1 MNVPQKDKAV
11 KIPDMFAKR
20 PTTKCPICNVGAS
33 LKEIDRHLDEGCPQV
48 VESIELS
55 EVKDQEE
62 EIFVD
67 SDTEYEKVDLS
78 TEERPNDVISDS
90 NTRKADLL
98 SKERPMAVI
107 PDYKK
112 TDISTDESDF
122 VVIRASQS
130 VSNAPK
136 RFGGIDQL
144 SSIGQVAFK

>member
-48 VESIELS
+48 VEPIELS

-62 EIFVD
+62 EMFDD

-78 TEERPNDVISDS
+78 TEKRPIVIIPEYKKTNLS
-90 NTRKADLL
+90 N
-98 SKERPMAVI
+98 KERPMAVI
-107 PDYKK
+107 PDYEK
-112 TDISTDESDF
+112 TDISTDESNF

>member
-33 LKEIDRHLDEGCPQV
+33 LKEIDRHLDGGCPQV
-48 VESIELS
+48 VEPIELS
-55 EVKDQEE
+55 EVKDQDEE
-62 EIFVD
+62 MFDD

-78 TEERPNDVISDS
+78 TEKRPNVVIPEYKKTNLS
-90 NTRKADLL
+90 N
-98 SKERPMAVI
+98 KERSMAVI
-107 PDYKK
+107 PEHEK

>member
-48 VESIELS
+48 VEPIELS

-62 EIFVD
+62 EMFDD

-78 TEERPNDVISDS
+78 TEKRPIVIIPEYKKTNLS
-90 NTRKADLL
+90 N
-98 SKERPMAVI
+98 KERPMAVI
-107 PDYKK
+107 PDYEK

>member
-48 VESIELS
+48 VEPIELS

-62 EIFVD
+62 EMFDD

-78 TEERPNDVISDS
+78 TEKRPIVIIPEYKKTNLS
-90 NTRKADLL
+90 N
-98 SKERPMAVI
+98 KERPTAVI
-107 PDYKK
+107 PDYEK

>member
-48 VESIELS
+48 VEPIELS
-55 EVKDQEE
+55 EVKDQDEE
-62 EIFVD
+62 MFDD

-78 TEERPNDVISDS
+78 TEKRPIVIIPEYKKTNLS
-90 NTRKADLL
+90 N
-98 SKERPMAVI
+98 KERSMTVI
-107 PDYKK
+107 PDYEK

-122 VVIRASQS
+122 GVIRASQS

-144 SSIGQVAFK
+144 SSIGQVDFK

>member
-1 MNVPQKDKAV
+1 MNVPRKDKAV

-33 LKEIDRHLDEGCPQV
+33 LKEIDRHLDEGCPEV
-48 VESIELS
+48 VEPIELS
-55 EVKDQEE
+55 KVKDQDEE
-62 EIFVD
+62 MFGD

-78 TEERPNDVISDS
+78 TEERPIVIIPEYKKTNLS
-90 NTRKADLL
+90 N
-98 SKERPMAVI
+98 KERPTAVI
-107 PDYKK
+107 PDYEK